1 MFRCTKFQLGLIDA
15 EIVSVR
21 VCPLPHRGG
30 PVARGQMRAGRMVGR
45 SEHGPHG
52 DGDQSRGQD
61 GPGDE
66 LLPHQAKSVR
76 RKFERPKRATIVH
89 RKRWRPY
96 ELVHSRIARANYE
109 PLPAVCIDP
118 ACPAKTTLKVNPIWA
133 ASTVASPASPS
144 RSLVREKAGTMKM
157 SWQSA
162 TPVNLIKPVAR
173 SRRPTPEGAKLCLL
187 EPQAVGP

>member
-52 DGDQSRGQD
+52 DGDQSRGQE

-76 RKFERPKRATIVH
+76 RKFERPKRANH
-89 RKRWRPY
+89 RAPQK
-96 ELVHSRIARANYE
+96 VA
-109 PLPAVCIDP
+109 
-118 ACPAKTTLKVNPIWA
+118 TL
-133 ASTVASPASPS
+133 
-144 RSLVREKAGTMKM
+144 
-157 SWQSA
+157 
-162 TPVNLIKPVAR
+162 
-173 SRRPTPEGAKLCLL
+173 
-187 EPQAVGP
+187 